1 MIQGYTTNWKIKEE
15 DKKALLTY
23 FDKVLD
29 EAQRKEAESKHG
41 KK

>member
-15 DKKALLTY
+15 DKKRLLSHY
-23 FDKVLD
+23 DKILKKK
-29 EAQRKEAESKHG
+29 RKEAESKHG